1 MNINLITSDEL
12 DLLMKKLEA
21 LDKKVELLTSGISTK
36 SLYSITEACELLKV
50 SKRTLQRYRDNGILS
65 FTQVNDKIMFQ
76 RSDIEAFLTRNR
88 VEAFN
93 KKGGANGIR

>member
-1 MNINLITSDEL
+1 MNVNLITSDEL

-36 SLYSITEACELLKV
+36 PLYTIKETCELLQV
-50 SKRTLQRYRDNGILS
+50 SKRTLQRYRDTGLLS

-76 RSDIEAFLTRNR
+76 RADIEAFLNGNR
-88 VEAFN
+88 VEAFS
-93 KKGGANGIR
+93 KKGGQYAIR